1 MAMLVYQR
9 VSGKKNT
16 HMFHHLS
23 FQLPTFSWDPPFWAL
38 GPPCLPWPPLSSLS
52 TFTLHKGLQM
62 AAVGL
67 IQLNLGIQ
75 CRHLKVIGRSWLL
88 GVLLG
93 GRKTRVF
100 WTWAFGEGNS
110 ITKIISMYSLL
121 GFSFA
126 CSIMFHSSS
135 SAKLRKSTSAAK
147 KWETSMLRHAF
158 HDGKCIDTMM
168 GLAHLQYCS

>member
-16 HMFHHLS
+16 HVSSSFFPTANFHS
-23 FQLPTFSWDPPFWAL
+23 RDPPFL
-38 GPPCLPWPPLSSLS
+38 GPGTPCLPWPPLSSLS

-67 IQLNLGIQ
+67 IQLNPCIQ

-93 GRKTRVF
+93 AGKHGCFER
-100 WTWAFGEGNS
+100 G
-110 ITKIISMYSLL
+110 LL
-121 GFSFA
+121 GKAIQSQRSYQCTAYLGFPLHVPL
-126 CSIMFHSSS
+126 CSIHP
-135 SAKLRKSTSAAK
+135 ALRSFES
-147 KWETSMLRHAF
+147 
-158 HDGKCIDTMM
+158 
-168 GLAHLQYCS
+168 LQLPQKNERLPCCATRFTTENALI